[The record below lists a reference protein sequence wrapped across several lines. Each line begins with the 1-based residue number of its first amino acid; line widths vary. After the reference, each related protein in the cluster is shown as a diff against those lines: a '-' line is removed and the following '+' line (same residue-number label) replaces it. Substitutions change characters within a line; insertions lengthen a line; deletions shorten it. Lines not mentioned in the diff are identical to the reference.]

1 MSQIIAD
8 SYEILQQIGSGG
20 GGVVYLGRH
29 LRLGKLV
36 VLKADRRDLTA
47 RPEVLRREVDALKN
61 LSHTYIPQVYDFVA
75 EDGVVY
81 TVMDYIEGESL
92 DKPLKRGER
101 FPQAQVV
108 KWACQLLEALCYL
121 HSRPPHGILHSDIK
135 PSNLMLTPQGDIR
148 LIDFNI
154 ALALGEEGAVRVG
167 FSRGYASPEHYGIDY
182 SGLGATQRVG
192 DEAATRLEE
201 DPATVLST
209 GSGSSSTGRR
219 TVLLD
224 VRSDIYSA
232 GATLYHLLTGRRPA
246 QDAKGVQAITPQ
258 EASPAVAAI
267 VRKAMEPDPDKRWQ
281 TAAEMLRAFENLHE
295 NDPRTRR
302 RKRRMAATAGLLAL
316 CFLAGGSMTFVG
328 LKQMERTQNALA
340 LAEYSADALEQGDV
354 TGAIQYAVHALP
366 QKRGLLDPD
375 YTPQAQRALAKAL
388 GVYDLTDGYR
398 ASRSIPLASEP
409 LKAVLSPE
417 GTRAAAVLQGKV
429 CVYDAQTGAQ
439 LAGLEAENSALSDA
453 LFLDEDTLIYAG
465 PGALTCYSLA
475 EGRALW
481 SGQAATAIACSADGS
496 TVAAVYKEESRAVVY
511 SAADGGQRA
520 VVDFGGR
527 KQAVTVNDGFADPED
542 ALLALNGDGS
552 LLAVSFADGG
562 LELFDTTGGDG
573 DIQLFDGSDY
583 THFEGGFYGKYFT
596 FAATDGGNSVCAV
609 IDTAAGEQTGAFSDQ
624 TPFHVQADESG
635 IYVSQDNVLVRLD
648 PETGAQTEMAY
659 TEKDIDVFVHG
670 ADGSVV
676 ATEDSVMV
684 FNNQAVETGRSD
696 GGDRGDFLALAGG
709 RALAASRDVPAL
721 RLMEREEHPALAVYD
736 PAFSHDEARLS
747 ADGKTVMLFRYDAFR
762 LCTADGSVLADVAIP
777 DGEQVYDQQFRR
789 EGQDSW
795 LEVTYNDGLIRRYSA
810 ADGSLM
816 GEEQGPAPSGDQYE
830 EFFTDQFKITSPLH
844 GTPEVYE
851 RKTGKLAARLEPD
864 AYLTYVTQVGD
875 YIITE
880 YISAQGDRY
889 GLLLD
894 GTCQVLADLP
904 RLCDVTPEGKLV
916 FDDKMGTLRE
926 SRIYSLQ
933 ELLGLAE
940 NSLKEEIE

>member
-75 EDGVVY
+75 ENGVVY

-101 FPQAQVV
+101 FSQAQVI

-182 SGLGATQRVG
+182 SGLGATQGVR

-201 DPATVLST
+201 DPATVVST
-209 GSGSSSTGRR
+209 GAGSSSTGRR

-232 GATLYHLLTGRRPA
+232 GATLYHLFTGRRPA
-246 QDAKGVQAITPQ
+246 QDAKEVETISSR
-258 EASPAVAAI
+258 EVSPAVAAI

-281 TAAEMLRAFENLHE
+281 TAAEMLRAFEHLHE

-302 RKRRMAATAGLLAL
+302 RKRRMAATAGLLTL
-316 CFLAGGSMTFVG
+316 CFLAGGGMTFVG

-340 LAEYSADALEQGDV
+340 LAGYSADALERGDV
-354 TGAIQYAVHALP
+354 TGAIQYALQALP

-375 YTPQAQRALAKAL
+375 DTPQAQRALAKAL

-409 LKAVLSPE
+409 LKATLSPE

-429 CVYDAQTGAQ
+429 CVYDPQTGAQ
-439 LAGLEAENSALSDA
+439 LAELEAENSALSDA

-475 EGRALW
+475 EDRVLW
-481 SGQAATAIACSADGS
+481 SGQPATAIARSADGS

-511 SAADGGQRA
+511 AADGSQRA
-520 VVDFGGR
+520 VVDFNGR
-527 KQAVTVNDGFADPED
+527 QQAVTVNDGFADPED

-583 THFEGGFYGKYFT
+583 THFEGGFYGKYFA
-596 FAATDGGNSVCAV
+596 FAATDGGDSVCAV
-609 IDTAAGEQTGAFSDQ
+609 IDTAAGEQTGAFADQ

-635 IYVSQDNVLVRLD
+635 IYVSQDNVLVGLD
-648 PETGAQTEMAY
+648 PETGAQTELAY
-659 TEKDIDVFVHG
+659 TEKDIDAFVHG

-676 ATEDSVMV
+676 ATEDGVRV
-684 FNNQAVETGRSD
+684 FNNQAVEMGRSD
-696 GGDRGDFLALAGG
+696 DGDRGDFLALAGG
-709 RALAASRDVPAL
+709 RTLAASRDVPAL
-721 RLMEREEHPALAVYD
+721 RLMEREEHPALVTYD
-736 PAFSHDEARLS
+736 PAFAHDEARLS

-762 LCTADGSVLADVAIP
+762 LCRADGSVLADVTIP
-777 DGEQVYDQQFRR
+777 EAQQVYDQQFRR
-789 EGQDSW
+789 ENGDSW
-795 LEVTYNDGLIRRYSA
+795 LEVVYNDGLVRRYSA

-816 GEEQGPAPSGDQYE
+816 GEEQGPVPSGDQYE
-830 EFFTDQFKITSPLH
+830 EFFTDRFKITSPLH
-844 GTPEVYE
+844 GTPEVYDRE
-851 RKTGKLAARLEPD
+851 TGKLVTQLEPD

-894 GTCQVLADLP
+894 GNCQVLADLP
-904 RLCDVTPEGKLV
+904 RLCDITPEGKLV

-940 NSLKEEIE
+940 NSLKEEIK